1 MMLRFARPLVVA
13 GLLATPLAVG
23 CSRTI
28 SEQETTT
35 RRPDG
40 TVTKD
45 TRTVK
50 EKPDGSIVVE
60 RERDVDRD

>member
-1 MMLRFARPLVVA
+1 MRLKFTRPFILA
-13 GLLATPLAVG
+13 GLLAAPLPIG

-28 SEQETTT
+28 SETETTT
-35 RRPDG
+35 RRPG

-60 RERDVDRD
+60 RERDVDRK